1 MESKLLTNQELTKI
15 LVGEPISVAAI
26 MTVVLAAVM
35 AVVVYRLFMSSK
47 GGVTIP
53 GGWKFSW
60 A

>member
-15 LVGEPISVAAI
+15 VVGEPISVAAI

>member
-1 MESKLLTNQELTKI
+1 MNYKILSNQELQKI
-15 LVGEPISVAAI
+15 VVGEPISVAAI